1 MRFLLAGI
9 ATAALAVS
17 AVHAEPG
24 KGQGQGGGGHQDK
37 AAHAQHT
44 SPGNG
49 KQDRGNPDK
58 GNANKG
64 GPDKPARAESAKG
77 NSDKP
82 KFINPVGNEKRGA
95 SQASAARD
103 WKDRGRDDR
112 IRDDRNRGL
121 YRHDDDMRVVITRD
135 SDDRFDPIIR
145 RRVEYRSFT
154 DGCPPGLAKKFNGC
168 MPPGLAKQD
177 NRDHYYYR
185 PDWWGFPSL
194 RDGRYYYRD
203 GYLLRLD
210 AGDRIGGFIPLLG
223 GALAIGNVWPTYY
236 EPAPLAPYYVDYYDL
251 GARGSYRYADGVIYD
266 VDPETAAIVS
276 IAALLTGDQF
286 RVGAPMP
293 VGYDVYNVP
302 YAYRDRYYDRP
313 DARYRYADGYIYEI
327 DPETML
333 IASAIS
339 LIA

>member
-17 AVHAEPG
+17 AAHAEPG
-24 KGQGQGGGGHQDK
+24 KGQGQGGGNHHDK
-37 AAHAQHT
+37 AAHAGKA
-44 SPGNG
+44 SPGKGN
-49 KQDRGNPDK
+49 QDRGSADA

-64 GPDKPARAESAKG
+64 GPDKSARADTAKG
-77 NSDKP
+77 NPDKG
-82 KFINPVGNEKRGA
+82 KFVNPVGQAKRYGGE
-95 SQASAARD
+95 SS
-103 WKDRGRDDR
+103 KGRDRDGEGRNDKGRGFDR
-112 IRDDRNRGL
+112 RDD
-121 YRHDDDMRVVITRD
+121 DVRVVITRD
-135 SDDRFDPIIR
+135 HDNRFAPIIR
-145 RRVEYRSFT
+145 RRVEYRSFM

-168 MPPGLAKQD
+168 MPPGLAKKD

-236 EPAPLAPYYVDYYDL
+236 EPVPLAPYYVDYYDL
-251 GARGSYRYADGVIYD
+251 GSRGSYRYADGVIYD

-276 IAALLTGDQF
+276 IAALMTGDQF
-286 RVGAPMP
+286 RVGSAMP
-293 VGYDVYNVP
+293 LGYDVYNVP
-302 YAYRDRYYDRP
+302 YDYRDRYYDRP
-313 DARYRYADGYIYEI
+313 DAHYRYADGYIYEI